1 MVGLASSYDLCLY
14 RTTVS
19 PKTQTPLKKKAPAL
33 TLPQACL
40 LMKVALPMKPFD
52 IKRAIRLIG
61 YYQKRN
67 YIAYESHKKS
77 KEGKF
82 QNLAL

>member
-1 MVGLASSYDLCLY
+1 
-14 RTTVS
+14 
-19 PKTQTPLKKKAPAL
+19 
-33 TLPQACL
+33 
-40 LMKVALPMKPFD
+40 MKVALPMKPFD
-52 IKRAIRLIG
+52 IKRTIRLIG

-77 KEGKF
+77 KEGKL